1 MFMQRMTYINRECDQ
16 MLLQYQIIQQETD
29 HFLVRVVVEED
40 EIQDMVLQMIKKE
53 FGELLGEKV
62 QIDVHF
68 EHMIQPDQT
77 TGKTLPFINRIQR

>member
-1 MFMQRMTYINRECDQ
+1 MQRMTYINRECDQ

-40 EIQDMVLQMIKKE
+40 EIQDMVWQMIKKE
-53 FGELLGEKV
+53 FGEFLGEKV
-62 QIDVHF
+62 QIDIHF

-77 TGKTLPFINRIQR
+77 TGKILPFINRIPR